1 MPVHHSQTIN
11 NSPIN
16 TNEVL
21 HTTLYYKTKSS
32 FKIGNPNGNELLINY
47 PTTINKN

>member
-1 MPVHHSQTIN
+1 MHNTGTSFTN
-11 NSPIN
+11 NQQS
-16 TNEVL
+16 TNEVP